1 MRMEEHIEDGLNMDP
16 IRENENRYYMN
27 PDRTMYTGW
36 HKEKNSWY
44 YYNQYGK
51 AHKGWLQEGDKWYYM
66 DPNLDGLKDTESIFR
81 Y

>member
-1 MRMEEHIEDGLNMDP
+1 
-16 IRENENRYYMN
+16 MN

-36 HKEKNSWY
+36 HKEKNSWH